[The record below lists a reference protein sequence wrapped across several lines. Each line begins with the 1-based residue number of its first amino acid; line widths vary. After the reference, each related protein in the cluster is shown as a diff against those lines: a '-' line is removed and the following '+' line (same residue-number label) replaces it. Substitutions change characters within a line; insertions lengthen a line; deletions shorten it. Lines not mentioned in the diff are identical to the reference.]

1 MLRMGPSL
9 SPWERVFSKVAPMTQ
24 SSFLRR
30 ELLIGAGLLAA
41 FPAVAQVPSPAP
53 AAKPP
58 VHVAIDTPQGR
69 IVIELAVAQAPLTT
83 ANFLRYV
90 DRKLYDKATFFR
102 ASRAPGAVDYGLIQG
117 GLQNVGALPP
127 VAHEPTSQTGLKH
140 VDGTVSIARN
150 APGTATSD
158 FFICIGD
165 APYLDANPA
174 GTGDNQGF
182 AAFGRVVQ
190 GMDVAKTILAL
201 PTPGKAIN
209 PVMKGQILD
218 PPVPI
223 TSARRI
229 AAPIGPDVMAPPKV

>member
-1 MLRMGPSL
+1 MTHRSL
-9 SPWERVFSKVAPMTQ
+9 P
-24 SSFLRR
+24 RR
-30 ELLIGAGLLAA
+30 DVLIGAGLLAA
-41 FPAVAQVPSPAP
+41 LPVAALAQTAPAPPVQP

-69 IVIELAVAQAPLTT
+69 IVIELAVAQAPITT

-117 GLQNVGALPP
+117 GLQGIGALPP
-127 VAHEPTSQTGLKH
+127 IAHEPTSQTGLKH
-140 VDGTVSIARN
+140 TDGAVSIART

-190 GMDVAKTILAL
+190 GMDVAKKILAL

-229 AAPIGPDVMAPPKV
+229 PAPAGPDVTAPPKL

>member
-1 MLRMGPSL
+1 
-9 SPWERVFSKVAPMTQ
+9 MTQ
-24 SSFLRR
+24 RFIARR
-30 ELLIGAGLLAA
+30 EILIGAGLLAA
-41 FPAVAQVPSPAP
+41 FPAAAQIAPAP
-53 AAKPP
+53 AAPAPSGKPP
-58 VHVAIDTPQGR
+58 VYVAIDTPQGR
-69 IVIELAVAQAPLTT
+69 IVIELAVAQAPITT

-127 VAHEPTSQTGLKH
+127 IAHEPTSQTGLKH

-174 GTGDNQGF
+174 ATGDNQGF

-190 GMDVAKTILAL
+190 GMNVAKKILAL

-223 TSARRI
+223 TSARRM
-229 AAPIGPDVMAPPKV
+229 AAPAGPDVTAPPKF

>member
-1 MLRMGPSL
+1 MKPRPL
-9 SPWERVFSKVAPMTQ
+9 A
-24 SSFLRR
+24 RR
-30 ELLIGAGLLAA
+30 DLLIGAGLLAA
-41 FPAVAQVPSPAP
+41 FPAAAQVAPAPAPQPNPSP

-58 VHVAIDTPQGR
+58 VRVALETPQGR
-69 IVIELAVAQAPLTT
+69 IVIELAVAQAPLTS

-117 GLQNVGALPP
+117 GLQGIGALPP
-127 VAHEPTSQTGLKH
+127 VAHEPTTQTGLKH
-140 VDGTVSIARN
+140 VDGAVSIART

-174 GTGDNQGF
+174 APGDNLGF
-182 AAFGRVVQ
+182 AAFGHVVE
-190 GMDVAKTILAL
+190 GMDVVKKILAL
-201 PTPGKAIN
+201 PTPGVAIN

-223 TSARRI
+223 TSARRVAVP
-229 AAPIGPDVMAPPKV
+229 AAPVSPPSAPSAG

>member
-1 MLRMGPSL
+1 
-9 SPWERVFSKVAPMTQ
+9 MTHR
-24 SSFLRR
+24 SIARR
-30 ELLIGAGLLAA
+30 DILIGAGLLAA
-41 FPAVAQVPSPAP
+41 LPAAALAQVAPAAPPTAPAVP
-53 AAKPP
+53 AKPP
-58 VHVAIDTPQGR
+58 VYVAIDTPQGR

-117 GLQNVGALPP
+117 GLQGIGALPP

-140 VDGTVSIARN
+140 TDGAVSIART

-174 GTGDNQGF
+174 GTGDNLGF

-190 GMDVAKTILAL
+190 GMDVAKKILAL

-229 AAPIGPDVMAPPKV
+229 PAPAGPDVTAPPKL

>member
-1 MLRMGPSL
+1 
-9 SPWERVFSKVAPMTQ
+9 MTQ
-24 SSFLRR
+24 RPLARR
-30 ELLIGAGLLAA
+30 DVLVGAGLLAA
-41 FPAVAQVPSPAP
+41 FPAAAQVAP
-53 AAKPP
+53 AAPAPKLP
-58 VHVAIDTPQGR
+58 VYVALDTPQGR
-69 IVIELAVAQAPLTT
+69 IVIELAVAQAPITT

-117 GLQNVGALPP
+117 GLQNVGALSPI
-127 VAHEPTSQTGLKH
+127 AHETTSQTGLRH
-140 VDGTVSIARN
+140 VDGAVSIART

-174 GTGDNQGF
+174 GSGDNLGF

-190 GMDVAKTILAL
+190 GMDVAKKILAL

-218 PPVPI
+218 PPVQI
-223 TSARRI
+223 ISARRVP
-229 AAPIGPDVMAPPKV
+229 APAGPDVTAPPKL

>member
-1 MLRMGPSL
+1 
-9 SPWERVFSKVAPMTQ
+9 MTHRPIV
-24 SSFLRR
+24 RR
-30 ELLIGAGLLAA
+30 DLLIGAGLLAA
-41 FPAVAQVPSPAP
+41 FPAAAQTTQVAPTPAP
-53 AAKPP
+53 KPP
-58 VHVAIDTPQGR
+58 VYVALETPQGR
-69 IVIELAVAQAPLTT
+69 IVIQLAVAQAPITT

-127 VAHEPTSQTGLKH
+127 VAHEPTTQTGLKH
-140 VDGTVSIARN
+140 TDGVVSIART

-174 GTGDNQGF
+174 APNNGQGGDNLGF
-182 AAFGRVVQ
+182 AAFGRVVE
-190 GMDVAKTILAL
+190 GMDVVKKILAL

-223 TSARRI
+223 TSARRVPEPGPVVS
-229 AAPIGPDVMAPPKV
+229 AAPKL

>member
-1 MLRMGPSL
+1 
-9 SPWERVFSKVAPMTQ
+9 MTHRIPA
-24 SSFLRR
+24 RR
-30 ELLIGAGLLAA
+30 DILIGAGLLAA
-41 FPAVAQVPSPAP
+41 LP
-53 AAKPP
+53 AAALGQVAPTEPALPPSAAPKPP
-58 VHVAIDTPQGR
+58 VYVALDTPQGR
-69 IVIELAVAQAPLTT
+69 IVIELAVAQAPITT

-117 GLQNVGALPP
+117 GLQGVGALPP
-127 VAHEPTSQTGLKH
+127 IAHEPTSQTGLKH
-140 VDGTVSIARN
+140 TDGAVSIART

-174 GTGDNQGF
+174 GTGDNLGF

-190 GMDVAKTILAL
+190 GMDVAKKILAL

-223 TSARRI
+223 TSARRVP
-229 AAPIGPDVMAPPKV
+229 APAGPDVTAPPKL

>member
-1 MLRMGPSL
+1 
-9 SPWERVFSKVAPMTQ
+9 MTHRP
-24 SSFLRR
+24 LDRR
-30 ELLIGAGLLAA
+30 NVLIGAGLLAA
-41 FPAVAQVPSPAP
+41 LPAAALAQTAPPAP
-53 AAKPP
+53 GPASAPAPKPP
-58 VHVAIDTPQGR
+58 VYVALDTPQGR
-69 IVIELAVAQAPLTT
+69 IVIELAVAQAPITT

-117 GLQNVGALPP
+117 GLQGIGALPP
-127 VAHEPTSQTGLKH
+127 VAHEPTTQTGLKH
-140 VDGTVSIARN
+140 VDGTVSIART

-165 APYLDANPA
+165 APYLDADPKA
-174 GTGDNQGF
+174 PGDNLGF

-190 GMDVAKTILAL
+190 GMDVAKKILAL

-229 AAPIGPDVMAPPKV
+229 PAPTGPDVTPPPKL

>member
-1 MLRMGPSL
+1 
-9 SPWERVFSKVAPMTQ
+9 MTQ
-24 SSFLRR
+24 RPLARR
-30 ELLIGAGLLAA
+30 DLLIGAGLLAA
-41 FPAVAQVPSPAP
+41 FPAAAQVAPAPAPASQTPASPAP

-58 VHVAIDTPQGR
+58 VYVALETPQGR
-69 IVIELAVAQAPLTT
+69 IVIELAVAQAPVTT

-102 ASRAPGAVDYGLIQG
+102 ASRAPGATDYGLIQG

-127 VAHEPTSQTGLKH
+127 VAHEPTTQTGLKH
-140 VDGTVSIARN
+140 TDGVVSIART

-158 FFICIGD
+158 FFICVGD

-174 GTGDNQGF
+174 APGDNLGF

-190 GMDVAKTILAL
+190 GMDVVKKILAL

-223 TSARRI
+223 TSARRVT
-229 AAPIGPDVMAPPKV
+229 APTGPDVTAPPKI

>member
-1 MLRMGPSL
+1 
-9 SPWERVFSKVAPMTQ
+9 MTQ
-24 SSFLRR
+24 RFIARR
-30 ELLIGAGLLAA
+30 EILIGAGLLAA
-41 FPAVAQVPSPAP
+41 FPAAAQVA
-53 AAKPP
+53 PP

-69 IVIELAVAQAPLTT
+69 IVIELAMAQAPLTT

-90 DRKLYDKATFFR
+90 DGKLYDKATFFR
-102 ASRAPGAVDYGLIQG
+102 ASRAPGAADYGLIQG
-117 GLQNVGALPP
+117 GLQGLGALPP
-127 VAHEPTSQTGLKH
+127 VAHEPTTQTGLKH
-140 VDGTVSIARN
+140 TDGVVSIART

-165 APYLDANPA
+165 APYLDADPA

-190 GMDVAKTILAL
+190 GMDVARKILAL

-209 PVMKGQILD
+209 PVMAGQILD

-223 TSARRI
+223 TSARRV
-229 AAPIGPDVMAPPKV
+229 AAPGPEVSAPPKL

>member
-1 MLRMGPSL
+1 
-9 SPWERVFSKVAPMTQ
+9 MTQ
-24 SSFLRR
+24 RPARHVFGRR
-30 ELLIGAGLLAA
+30 EILIGAGLLAA
-41 FPAVAQVPSPAP
+41 FPAAAQVAPAP
-53 AAKPP
+53 TPAPAKPP

-69 IVIELAVAQAPLTT
+69 IVIELAVAQAPITT

-140 VDGTVSIARN
+140 VDGTVSIART

-174 GTGDNQGF
+174 ATGDNQGF
-182 AAFGRVVQ
+182 AAFGRVVE
-190 GMDVAKTILAL
+190 GMDVVKTILAL
-201 PTPGKAIN
+201 PTPGVAIN
-209 PVMKGQILD
+209 PVMKGQILA

-223 TSARRI
+223 TSARRVALPVPSPAPTAP
-229 AAPIGPDVMAPPKV
+229 AATNP